1 MGARDCASAWNSNK
15 DCDFVKA
22 PLDYRAVL
30 VQNAAAAER
39 LGAKKKVMVM
49 LASTPP
55 RRTHF
60 LTDIIDAD
68 LEQGL
73 HAQVVTRFPPE
84 PNGFLHI
91 GHAKSICLNF
101 GLARDYGG
109 ACHLRLDDT
118 NPTTEEISYV
128 ESIQNDV
135 KWLGFDWTGP
145 VRYASDYFAAM
156 HACALQLIKAG
167 KAYVDSQTVEEIRQN
182 RGNFAAPGVDSP
194 FRNRS
199 IADNLALFEQ
209 MRSGELA
216 DGTLVLRG
224 KVDMAHANVLMR
236 DPLLY
241 RIRHAHHHRTGDK
254 WCIYPMYDYAHP
266 LEDAI
271 EGISHSICTLEFE
284 SNRELYD
291 WVLDNTLNPDTNLAW
306 NPRPR
311 QYEFARLALGY
322 LVMSKRKLLQLVQD
336 GTMRGWDDPRMPTI
350 AGMRRRGMT
359 AEALREFADMIGI
372 AKNNSMVDVG
382 KLEYCVRQDLEKR
395 SPRALAVLRPLRVIV
410 ENYPENQVEM
420 LQIPWWPN
428 DPSRGMREVPFGREL
443 LIEKEDFVLEPPVD
457 WKRMAVGQYVRLI
470 GAYVVKC
477 LGYDLET
484 HTVTVT
490 YDERSRGGQAQ
501 PGAHPS
507 GTIHWLEASQS
518 AAAEIRLYDR
528 LFAVE
533 QPDSG
538 DDFKQ
543 HLNPHNLVVPPEARV
558 EPALITA
565 APGSH
570 WQLVRNGYFF
580 VDPVDSTPTAAVFN
594 RTIGLRDTWGKA
606 ETAAE
611 GRPDRQ
617 KASVKAKDAPTTR
630 KSRGDWRAELRENTP
645 YLAQRYAVYQR
656 EFALS
661 EADAD
666 TLTGD
671 VALCGYYE
679 AAVASGAKPATVA
692 KWMLNDL
699 LGLAKDKSLDSLA
712 FSSAAFGEFVACIDR
727 GELTAGAGKQV
738 LAQMVRAGGVPHEIG
753 KQLGLTGAPTLDLN
767 AEVTKVLSGLPQEV
781 ARYRAG
787 EQKLFGIFVGAA
799 MKALRGADAVALR
812 AELQRQLSAADL

>member
-1 MGARDCASAWNSNK
+1 M
-15 DCDFVKA
+15 
-22 PLDYRAVL
+22 P
-30 VQNAAAAER
+30 
-39 LGAKKKVMVM
+39 
-49 LASTPP
+49 ASTPP

-68 LEQGL
+68 LAKGL
-73 HAQVVTRFPPE
+73 HSQVVTRFPPE

-128 ESIQNDV
+128 QSIQNDV
-135 KWLGFDWTGP
+135 KWLGFDWSGP
-145 VRYASDYFAAM
+145 VRYASDYFGAM
-156 HACALQLIKAG
+156 HACAVQLITAG
-167 KAYVDSQTVEEIRQN
+167 KAYVDSQNVEEIRLN

-194 FRNRS
+194 YRDRS
-199 IADNLALFEQ
+199 VADNLALFEQ
-209 MRSGELA
+209 MRSGQLA

-224 KVDMAHANVLMR
+224 KVDMAHANVLLR

-271 EGISHSICTLEFE
+271 EGITHSICTLEFE

-291 WVLDNTLNPDTNLAW
+291 WVLDNTLNPETNLPW

-336 GTMRGWDDPRMPTI
+336 GTMSGWDDPRMPTI

-410 ENYPENQVEM
+410 ENYPENQTEM

-428 DPSRGMREVPFGREL
+428 DPSRGGRDVAFGREL
-443 LIEKEDFVLEPPVD
+443 YIEKEDFVLEPPVD
-457 WKRMAVGQYVRLI
+457 WKRMAIGQYVRLI

-477 LGYDLET
+477 TGYDPKT

-490 YDERSRGGQAQ
+490 YDQRTRGGQAQ
-501 PGAHPS
+501 PDGHPN
-507 GTIHWLEASQS
+507 GTIHWLEATTSRP
-518 AAAEIRLYDR
+518 AEIRLYDR

-543 HLNPHNLVVPPEARV
+543 HLNPHNLVVPREARV
-558 EPALITA
+558 EPALTKA
-565 APGSH
+565 AAGTH

-580 VDPVDSTPTAAVFN
+580 VDPVDSTPDAAVFN

-617 KASVKAKDAPTTR
+617 KAAKAKDVATTR
-630 KSRGDWRAELRENTP
+630 KSRGNWRAELRETTP
-645 YLAQRYAVYQR
+645 HLATNYLRYQS
-656 EFALS
+656 EFGLS

-671 VALCGYYE
+671 TALCGYFE
-679 AAVASGAKPATVA
+679 AAMTGGGKPAAVA
-692 KWMLNDL
+692 KWLLNDL
-699 LGLAKDKSLDSLA
+699 TGLAKDQPLDALA
-712 FSSAAFGEFVACIDR
+712 FSLAAFGTFVACVDR
-727 GELTAGAGKQV
+727 GDLTAAAGKQV
-738 LAQMVRAGGVPHEIG
+738 LAQMLQTGGEPLEVA
-753 KQLGLTGAPTLDLN
+753 KQLGLLGAPTLNL
-767 AEVTKVLSGLPQEV
+767 ASEVAKVLNGLPQEV

-799 MKALRGADAVALR
+799 MKSLRGADAAALR
-812 AELQRQLSAADL
+812 TELQRQLSAADL